1 MSERNAFD
9 RVVALLHEA
18 TLDAACWPT
27 ASGLIDDV
35 LRAKGNSLG
44 FSEGTRE
51 EGIRI
56 YYAGFFRRGQRFRE
70 LEREYFGVY
79 YPRDER
85 APRVPRLPESKV
97 LPIRSMYTDAE
108 LKTSATYNEFLVRG
122 AQKGLNARLVGPG
135 GTRILWV
142 VNDPLDADGWSSGQV
157 EMIERL
163 LPHIRQYVTVRQVL
177 AGANALGASVA
188 KLLENT
194 GPGVIQLDLRG
205 RIVETNDRARE
216 LLRADDGL
224 YDSKGFLFARSFVD
238 DDGLQDLLAHALPPF
253 GQPGSSGSMT
263 VSRPSGLPP
272 LVLHVNPVGLREREC
287 RTWPV
292 AALVLVVDPASE
304 PRIDLDLV
312 ATGLGLTPMESRVA
326 VMLAQGR
333 TVQQIAAA
341 AGRKVT
347 TIRWHVRH
355 IFNELDIN
363 RQTELVRRVLSM
375 GGSAGVGRGSRP
387 DA

>member
-1 MSERNAFD
+1 MSERDAFD
-9 RVVALLHEA
+9 RVVASLHEA
-18 TLDAACWPT
+18 TLDDACWPT

-35 LRAKGNSLG
+35 LRARGNSLG

-56 YYAGFFRRGQRFRE
+56 YYAGFFRRGQRYRE
-70 LEREYFGVY
+70 LEREYFDIY

-97 LPIRSMYTDAE
+97 LPIRSMYADAE

-122 AQKGLNARLVGPG
+122 AQKGLNARLEGPG

-142 VNDPLDADGWSSGQV
+142 VNDPLDADGWSSAQI
-157 EMIERL
+157 EMIQRL
-163 LPHIRQYVTVRQVL
+163 LPHIRQYVTVRQAL
-177 AGANALGASVA
+177 AGANALGASLVG
-188 KLLENT
+188 LLENT
-194 GPGVIQLDLRG
+194 GPGVIQLDWRG
-205 RIVETNDRARE
+205 RIVDANDRARD
-216 LLRADDGL
+216 LLQAGDGL
-224 YDSKGFLFARSFVD
+224 YDSKGFLFARASTD
-238 DDGLQDLLAHALPPF
+238 DDGLQDLLARALPPF

-272 LVLHVNPVGLREREC
+272 LVLHVNPVGRRETEF

-292 AALVLVVDPASE
+292 AALVLAVDPADE
-304 PRIDLDLV
+304 QRIDPDLV
-312 ATGLGLTPMESRVA
+312 ATGLGLTPTESRVA
-326 VMLAQGR
+326 VMLAKGR
-333 TVQQIAAA
+333 TVQEIAAA
-341 AGRKVT
+341 IGRKVT

-355 IFNELDIN
+355 IFNKLDIN

-375 GGSAGVGRGSRP
+375 GGAVDVGRRT
-387 DA
+387 